1 MDTHRTPSPGAS
13 STDAAVSPTTPADSA
28 SAHPEER
35 PGLDPGEAED
45 ASRRTNPAPAFTPVP
60 LRYRHDGW
68 TPERQRLYVAAL
80 AATGHLGKAARAV
93 GMTEQ
98 SAAKLRRRP
107 GAASFDAACTAAY
120 LGARRRW
127 AMARLAASSPR
138 FAERFGFYDRQ
149 GS

>member
-1 MDTHRTPSPGAS
+1 MSTKRTDSPDAS
-13 STDAAVSPTTPADSA
+13 SADAAVPD
-28 SAHPEER
+28 
-35 PGLDPGEAED
+35 
-45 ASRRTNPAPAFTPVP
+45 FTPVP

-68 TPERQRLYVAAL
+68 TPERQRDYVAAL
-80 AATGHLGKAARAV
+80 ARTGHAGKAARAV

-107 GAASFDAACTAAY
+107 DAASFDAACTAAY

-127 AMARLAASSPR
+127 RTVRLLAATHSHH
-138 FAERFGFYDRQ
+138 AGRFGFSLSQ